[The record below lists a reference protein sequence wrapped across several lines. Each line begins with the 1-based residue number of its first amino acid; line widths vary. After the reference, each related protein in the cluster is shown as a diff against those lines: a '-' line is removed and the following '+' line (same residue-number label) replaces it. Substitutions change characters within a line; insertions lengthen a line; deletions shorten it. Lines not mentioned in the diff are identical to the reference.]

1 MQAENKKRGGRMRGQ
16 KSGFAHDSKN
26 TAEYK

>member
-1 MQAENKKRGGRMRGQ
+1 MQAENKKRDGRMRGQ
-16 KSGFAHDSKN
+16 KSGVADNSKN